1 MHSSILRGTDFE
13 MMVDGH
19 LQTHADYF
27 RGFTKTKRLGL
38 VAPNRVDGA
47 GAVNL
52 IMAYVTAFYDDYRAD
67 RGEFYAY
74 PDFFAF
80 QPVSSL
86 ANYAMYD
93 ISPRHKLV
101 PVGPEPIDKLN
112 AINDRAV
119 NVLLVP
125 DGEPAG
131 HQFERVALVSA
142 KRNLEQCYVYSF
154 EGHVDDADV
163 TIHCNPSRM
172 VNWVQHVFDSLKD
185 DAEVQQLKR
194 SWLAQTGRDDQLVQ
208 SFRRVSL
215 EKALSLL

>member
-1 MHSSILRGTDFE
+1 MHSSKLRGSDFHLKTSGNRIDHRAFFADFAKTD
-13 MMVDGH
+13 
-19 LQTHADYF
+19 
-27 RGFTKTKRLGL
+27 RLG
-38 VAPNRVDGA
+38 VFAPERYEAA
-47 GAVNL
+47 GAATL